1 MIEFEA
7 GPTMQRHA
15 QDAIGASEHRAE
27 PFLLLVHCLLS
38 DEDTRTTVAGLD
50 MHTHT
55 GRMHALDLCECYLSI
70 YPSIYPYV
78 HPSMHLY
85 IYPSIHP
92 AIYLSIYCVTND
104 GDDDDN
110 DDDDDDDLEVAT
122 ACVLQLLSCLV
133 KCSDRGNLRRT
144 LMREEEVDRHLWRS
158 GLELDGHLAAPFANN
173 GHRTAGL
180 GVQQVLPQLLLL
192 GLQLDLPADA
202 SLNGLFLRSSTRAA
216 APPLLALHEVDVQI
230 PKDFVVRH
238 LQRGAIMQGLVELR
252 AGLHQSRVID

>member
-1 MIEFEA
+1 MYIH
-7 GPTMQRHA
+7 PCIYIYIH
-15 QDAIGASEHRAE
+15 
-27 PFLLLVHCLLS
+27 LS
-38 DEDTRTTVAGLD
+38 IQ
-50 MHTHT
+50 
-55 GRMHALDLCECYLSI
+55 LSI
-70 YPSIYPYV
+70 Y
-78 HPSMHLY
+78 
-85 IYPSIHP
+85 
-92 AIYLSIYCVTND
+92 LSTVLPTS

-110 DDDDDDDLEVAT
+110 DDDDDDEDLEVA
-122 ACVLQLLSCLV
+122 AARVLQLLSCLV

-238 LQRGAIMQGLVELR
+238 LQRGAIVQGLVELR
-252 AGLHQSRVID
+252 AGLHQSRVIDDYYYYYYYYYYYFYNYY